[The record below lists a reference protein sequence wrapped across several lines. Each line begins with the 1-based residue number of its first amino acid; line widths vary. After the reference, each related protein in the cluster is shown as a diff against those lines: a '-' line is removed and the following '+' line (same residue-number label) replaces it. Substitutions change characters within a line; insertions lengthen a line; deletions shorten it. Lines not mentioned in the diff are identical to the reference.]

1 MPNTDSDVQRVQSS
15 KVFPS
20 KQILTYM
27 AIQVGLG
34 ALLSIPNLE
43 NIQWLKDLL
52 IPLESTFA
60 TFRTAFMHSSAPVAS
75 KLLLAVWWLMILPW
89 GLMFSYQWSQG
100 FKPHPNGLKMSYP
113 NLLGLLAAT
122 LFMGYML
129 CSLLSIHDYSYYW
142 ATDKLNSPSRGD
154 LVPALMSNGPLMLSI
169 WLSLSSFL
177 VVPCVSATVLFPR
190 TLFQKLSANINP

>member
-43 NIQWLKDLL
+43 NIQWLKDLM

-75 KLLLAVWWLMILPW
+75 KLEGV
-89 GLMFSYQWSQG
+89 
-100 FKPHPNGLKMSYP
+100 PN
-113 NLLGLLAAT
+113 
-122 LFMGYML
+122 F
-129 CSLLSIHDYSYYW
+129 
-142 ATDKLNSPSRGD
+142 
-154 LVPALMSNGPLMLSI
+154 V
-169 WLSLSSFL
+169 
-177 VVPCVSATVLFPR
+177 
-190 TLFQKLSANINP
+190 